1 MLFNSPEFAFVFFP
15 AVYLLFRLLARFR
28 RAWLVNSLL
37 VGASLAF
44 YAYWMPSALFIL
56 LGSILFNYFCGL
68 RILARVGAGRSAGGW
83 VALGVTGDLVL
94 LSIFKYAGFF
104 AQSVNDVFSVGLPV
118 PHILL
123 PIGISFFTFTQIAF
137 LVDAAA
143 GKVKECRFLEYL
155 LFVTYFP
162 HLIAGP
168 ILHHAEMMPQFAKE
182 ETYRVR
188 GEVIAS
194 GAILV
199 ALGLI
204 KKVLLSDGIQ
214 PYAAVLFDQQYAA
227 APSALVSWMGAIAY
241 SLQLYFDFSGYSD
254 MAVGISLLF
263 GVKLP
268 FNFDSPYKARN
279 IVDFWRR
286 WHISLSSFLRD
297 YLYIALGGNRRG
309 KARRYVNLMLT
320 MLLGGLWHGAAWTFV
335 IWGGLHGAY
344 LMLNHAWRAAKD
356 GPLKGAAP
364 LFRSRAYA
372 VAAWALTMAAV
383 VVAWVFFRASRVEVA
398 LEILKG
404 MAGANGL
411 GSAADYLRCGYV
423 QACVDAPAVG
433 GLRQLGLTAALLLIA
448 VALPNSI
455 AISEYVRGHFSGLNR
470 GLGWRAA
477 FIVGAVVPLC
487 AFAVFLTSARGV
499 SEFIYFN
506 F

>member
-15 AVYLLFRLLARFR
+15 AVYLLFRFLARFKR
-28 RAWLVNSLL
+28 TWMVNSLL

-44 YAYWMPSALFIL
+44 YAYWMPSALILL

-68 RILARVGAGRSAGGW
+68 RILAATQAGNSARGW
-83 VALGVTGDLVL
+83 VALGVIGDLAL
-94 LSIFKYAGFF
+94 LSVFKYAGFF
-104 AQSVNDVFSVGLPV
+104 AQSVNDVFGLGIPV
-118 PHILL
+118 PHIFL

-143 GKVKECRFLEYL
+143 GKVKNCHFLEYL

-168 ILHHAEMMPQFAKE
+168 ILHHGEMMPQFATP

-188 GEVIAS
+188 GEVIAA
-194 GAILV
+194 GAALV
-199 ALGLI
+199 AMGLL
-204 KKVLLSDGIQ
+204 KKVVLSDGIQ
-214 PYAAVLFDQQYAA
+214 PYAALLFDHEYAA
-227 APSALVSWMGAIAY
+227 PNAIVSWMGAIAY

-263 GVKLP
+263 GVRLP
-268 FNFDSPYKARN
+268 FNFNSPYKSVN
-279 IVDFWRR
+279 IVEFWRR

-309 KARRYVNLMLT
+309 KARRYFNLVLT
-320 MLLGGLWHGAAWTFV
+320 MVLGGLWHGAAWTFV
-335 IWGGLHGAY
+335 VWGALHGAY
-344 LMLNHAWRAAKD
+344 LMVNHAWKAAKD
-356 GPLKGAAP
+356 GVLKPLAP
-364 LFRSRAYA
+364 LFATRGYA
-372 VAAWALTMAAV
+372 VLAWLVTMAAV
-383 VVAWVFFRASRVEVA
+383 IVAWVFFRATSVEIA
-398 LEILKG
+398 LGIVRG

-411 GSAADYLRCGYV
+411 GSLADYGRCDYL

-433 GLRQLGLTAALLLIA
+433 GLRQIGITLLLGFIA

-455 AISEYVRGHFSGLNR
+455 TISKYVSERFAGVRDAMS
-470 GLGWRAA
+470 WRAA
-477 FIVGAVVPLC
+477 ALVGASVPIC
-487 AFAVFLTSARGV
+487 VFAVLLTSARGV